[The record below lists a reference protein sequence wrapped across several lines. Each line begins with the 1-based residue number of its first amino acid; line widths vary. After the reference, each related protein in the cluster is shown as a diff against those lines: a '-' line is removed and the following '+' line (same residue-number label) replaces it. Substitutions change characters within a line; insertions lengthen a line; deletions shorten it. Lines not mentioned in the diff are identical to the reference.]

1 MIEGNLCFSLRESDW
16 VIYFHAPYHTLSSA
30 SHYIQCQLVHPGCRH
45 IGSVSV
51 RWNVRGMFRQ
61 WNYTIN
67 SLYTGHQ
74 EIGHKLSYR
83 WQKYKAYI
91 VRKYNIIAW
100 NIESR
105 NRSQFD
111 LSVTKIYRIMHSKK
125 RDIYLK
131 LQCNLWE
138 RLRQIFTIYF
148 STILAPPFLK
158 VEI

>member
-1 MIEGNLCFSLRESDW
+1 MHHIILYHPLRT
-16 VIYFHAPYHTLSSA
+16 IYSA
-30 SHYIQCQLVHPGCRH
+30 NSCTRGCRH
-45 IGSVSV
+45 IGSVWV

-74 EIGHKLSYR
+74 EIGHKLTYR
-83 WQKYKAYI
+83 WQKYTAYI

-131 LQCNLWE
+131 LQWQPLRKVAPNIYYLYNGNLWE